1 MGALSHNHQSGNFRH
16 SLDMWFNRRM
26 LWLSKHWLAV
36 ANTFFFAYVG
46 LPLLAPI
53 LLAAGFTRGAN
64 SIYFAYNMVCH
75 QFPTRAYF
83 FRGEQVA
90 MCQRCV
96 AMYITFVIGGIVF
109 NFVRMKPLAP
119 QWLLLFAL
127 PMALDGGT
135 AFISELSHVI
145 PMVVFWVFA
154 LVVMGIASIVLFTQ
168 KAMRWQV
175 YVAFLCGLLAL
186 FYLQIYGP
194 RISNFYL
201 RTITG
206 TIFIVGVVWFAYPT
220 LEEGFVDTQRQ
231 LQAKL
236 NRGNKEQQYR

>member
-1 MGALSHNHQSGNFRH
+1 
-16 SLDMWFNRRM
+16 MWFNRRM

-36 ANTFFFAYVG
+36 ANTFFFTYVG

-53 LLAAGFTRGAN
+53 LLAAGFTGAAN

-83 FRGEQVA
+83 FFGEQVA

-109 NFVRMKPLAP
+109 NFVRMKQLKP

-135 AFISELSHVI
+135 AFISELSYVI
-145 PMVVFWVFA
+145 PMFIFWIVA
-154 LVVMGIASIVLFTQ
+154 LVVMGIMWGVLYSQ
-168 KAMRWQV
+168 RALCWQV
-175 YVAFLCGLLAL
+175 YVAFAAGLLAL
-186 FYLQIYGP
+186 LYLQIYGP
-194 RISNFYL
+194 RLSNFYL

-206 TIFIVGVVWFAYPT
+206 TLFIVGVVWFAYPT

-236 NRGNKEQQYR
+236 NRGNREEHYG